1 MVLEPIASHF
11 ANDLTNSSRFKVY
24 SYDNSA
30 QITCLSND
38 YKYSNWIKKII
49 DYYVDKNDLVIL
61 ISASGES
68 QNMINAARF
77 CVKKKFKFI
86 SLTGFNK
93 KNSLNRLSKKFC
105 WVNSKSYNYVE
116 LAQLYILLSIVD
128 NLNNRKK

>member
-1 MVLEPIASHF
+1 MVLEPQLQVILLMILQIA
-11 ANDLTNSSRFKVY
+11 LFKVY

-77 CVKKKFKFI
+77 CVKKNL
-86 SLTGFNK
+86 SLFH
-93 KNSLNRLSKKFC
+93 
-105 WVNSKSYNYVE
+105 
-116 LAQLYILLSIVD
+116 
-128 NLNNRKK
+128 